1 MPNPTLI
8 TLSDPRSPAAE
19 AYRTL
24 RTNLM
29 FSSVDRTIRAL
40 VMSSATPGEGKST
53 AAANLAVT
61 LAQGGQRTILVDC
74 DLRKP
79 SQHTLWGLPN
89 EHGLTTML
97 LETSALDRPPLQAVE
112 LDLLSI
118 LTSGPQPPNPA
129 DVIGSRRMDE
139 VIGALREQ
147 ADYVIFD
154 APPVLAVTDASLLA
168 LKTDGLLL
176 VLRVGV
182 SRRDRTARAKEEL
195 ERIGVPL
202 IGAVLLDAPRDSA
215 VGAYYSNERQGRR

>member
-1 MPNPTLI
+1 MPNPKLI

-29 FSSVDRTIRAL
+29 FSSVDRAIRAL
-40 VMSSATPGEGKST
+40 VVSSAAPGEGKST

-61 LAQGGQRTILVDC
+61 LAQSGQRTILVDC

-79 SQHTLWGLPN
+79 GQHTIWGLPN
-89 EHGLTTML
+89 EQGLTTMM
-97 LETSALDRPPLQAVE
+97 LETSALDRPPLQSAGLE
-112 LDLLSI
+112 NLSV
-118 LTSGPQPPNPA
+118 LTSGPQPPYPA

-139 VIGALREQ
+139 IIAALREQ

-154 APPVLAVTDASLLA
+154 APPVLAVTDAALLA

-176 VLRVGV
+176 VLRAGV
-182 SRRDRTARAKEEL
+182 SRRDQTARAKEEL
-195 ERIGVPL
+195 ERISVPL
-202 IGAVLLDAPRDSA
+202 IGAVLLDAPRDSS
-215 VGAYYSNERQGRR
+215 VGAYYSAE